1 MGFRRQTLIL
11 TLAAVLAVGFSA
23 DAFARAG
30 RGSSFGSRGA
40 RTFNAPP
47 PTQTA
52 PRGAAPM
59 ERSMTQPG
67 QSNFGTAAGQRQR
80 GMFSGGFGSGLMGGL
95 LGGLLGAGL
104 FGMLFGHG
112 LFGGLGGFT
121 SILGLILQ
129 IGLLYLL
136 FRFVMGFI
144 RSRRPAAQGAGLGS
158 GPSDRGL
165 FSGLVQP
172 RENRGAGVG
181 VFGGGSQPGRGPAPR
196 SRRLDVAAAD
206 FDMFEKR
213 LEAVQLAYGTQDL
226 GALRTLTTPEMA
238 SHFADD
244 IDANAKQGLVNRISD
259 VRFLQGDLSEA
270 WQEDS
275 GEFATVAMQFSL
287 IDTMVDQN
295 GRVVAGDPTIPQQAT
310 ELWTFTRGPG
320 GSPADWKLSAIQQA

>member
-11 TLAAVLAVGFSA
+11 ALAAVLAVGFAA
-23 DAFARAG
+23 DASARAG
-30 RGSSFGSRGA
+30 RGSSFGSRGG
-40 RTFNAPP
+40 RTFSAPP
-47 PTQTA
+47 STQTA

-67 QSNFGTAAGQRQR
+67 QSNFGSAAGQR
-80 GMFSGGFGSGLMGGL
+80 GMFSGGFGRGLMGGL

-144 RSRRPAAQGAGLGS
+144 RSRRPAAQGAGYGS

-165 FSGLVQP
+165 FSGLVNP
-172 RENRGAGVG
+172 RQNDGAGVG
-181 VFGGGSQPGRGPAPR
+181 VFGGGAQPGRGAAPR
-196 SRRLDVAAAD
+196 SRRLDVAGAD
-206 FDMFEKR
+206 FETFEKR
-213 LEAVQLAYGTQDL
+213 LEAVQLAFGTQDL
-226 GALRTLTTPEMA
+226 GALRSLTTPEMA
-238 SHFADD
+238 SYFADD

-275 GEFATVAMQFSL
+275 AEFATVAMQFSL

-295 GRVVAGDPTIPQQAT
+295 GRIVAGDPSVPQQAT
-310 ELWTFTRGPG
+310 ELWTFTRRPG

>member
-1 MGFRRQTLIL
+1 MAFRRKTLIL

-67 QSNFGTAAGQRQR
+67 QGNLGAAAQRPR
-80 GMFSGGFGSGLMGGL
+80 GLFSGGFGSGLMGGL
-95 LGGLLGAGL
+95 MGGLLGAGL

-112 LFGGLGGFT
+112 LFGGLGSFS

-158 GPSDRGL
+158 GQGERGL

-172 RENRGAGVG
+172 RENGGAGVG
-181 VFGGGSQPGRGPAPR
+181 VFGGGSQPGGRAGPRG
-196 SRRLDVAAAD
+196 RRLDVAPAD
-206 FDMFEKR
+206 FEMFEKR

-238 SHFADD
+238 AYFAEE

-259 VRFLQGDLSEA
+259 VKFLQGDLSEA

-295 GRVVAGDPTIPQQAT
+295 GRIVAGDPAVPQQAT

-320 GSPADWKLSAIQQA
+320 GSPADWKLAAIQQA